1 VVKDMAKA
9 YVRVEWIY
17 LRSVIIKLGF
27 NPNPVNLEVYGDC
40 KVFNKVE
47 WTSIEHILT
56 NSWNQIG

>member
-1 VVKDMAKA
+1 MAKA

-27 NPNPVNLEVYGDC
+27 NPNLVNLEVYGDC